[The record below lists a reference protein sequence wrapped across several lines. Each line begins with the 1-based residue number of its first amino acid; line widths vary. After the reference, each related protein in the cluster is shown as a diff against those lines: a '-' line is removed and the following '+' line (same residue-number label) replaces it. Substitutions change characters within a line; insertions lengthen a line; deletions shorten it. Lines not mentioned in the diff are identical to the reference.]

1 MKNYENASEE
11 LVKLFNSVL
20 AETSIP
26 TWVEFELRCDN
37 KQKKISNPVKL
48 NDLVYSLTENL
59 NFAIV
64 VNETAFDQLSDEQK
78 RIELRECI
86 EGVSVGET
94 DKVSYEKPNF
104 VTYDGLLAKY
114 GYEKIKGLYE
124 TRKAI
129 FVKIKEEEDLLKA
142 QLKGK
147 RGKNRQN
154 AAAAI

>member
-104 VTYDGLLAKY
+104 VT
-114 GYEKIKGLYE
+114 
-124 TRKAI
+124 
-129 FVKIKEEEDLLKA
+129 
-142 QLKGK
+142 
-147 RGKNRQN
+147 
-154 AAAAI
+154 